1 MEAFEDEF
9 THWLIFGHRFD
20 CRVHL
25 RVYKDLAIL
34 RRVAQTASEICNRA
48 GHRVLESPL
57 EADATERCVTVR
69 DADPEA
75 KPVTVLTPFHIQLSN
90 LITHPHRDG
99 FASVASDNQ
108 SRSHNRSN

>member
-1 MEAFEDEF
+1 
-9 THWLIFGHRFD
+9 
-20 CRVHL
+20 
-25 RVYKDLAIL
+25 
-34 RRVAQTASEICNRA
+34 
-48 GHRVLESPL
+48 
-57 EADATERCVTVR
+57 VR

>member
-1 MEAFEDEF
+1 MPVTARKVGALQYARADE
-9 THWLIFGHRFD
+9 
-20 CRVHL
+20 
-25 RVYKDLAIL
+25 DLARLGFITKAG
-34 RRVAQTASEICNRA
+34 RDVGNRA
-48 GHRVLESPL
+48 NGRVIPATLK
-57 EADATERCVTVR
+57 ADRPQCRKAMR